1 MPERPTP
8 ALRRSL
14 VAGLAGVLWTWAAV
28 QAAPRPPA
36 AEGELVFIAATNHTA
51 PLSTFEGDRLA
62 GGIVKDLGDALAHRM
77 GLRAR
82 YVSQPSKRA
91 PQALRDGMGDLLCY
105 TRPQWIGADLRFTVP
120 VLPNAEVVAA
130 RAEAPVLRNLRQ
142 LEGQAVGS
150 VLGYQYPDLD
160 QALGDGFRR
169 DNAIDM
175 TGNLRKLMAGR
186 MAYALTDRLVLSDL
200 RRRHPELGLR
210 EDLVVNSFVAPCA
223 LSPKSK
229 LSLTALNAALRAMLA
244 DGTVQRIV
252 DRYAPPA
259 AR

>member
-1 MPERPTP
+1 MPLRPATHLRRTLACGLVVGLCTVP
-8 ALRRSL
+8 AL
-14 VAGLAGVLWTWAAV
+14 
-28 QAAPRPPA
+28 QAAPRASA

-51 PLSTFEGDRLA
+51 PLSTFEGDRLV
-62 GGIVKDLGDALAHRM
+62 GGIVKDLGDALAQRM

-105 TRPQWIGADLRFTVP
+105 TRPQWIGADMRFTVP

-130 RAEAPVLRNLRQ
+130 RAEAPVLRHLRQ
-142 LEGQAVGS
+142 LQGQTVGS

-160 QALGDGFRR
+160 RALGDGFRR

-186 MAYALTDRLVLSDL
+186 MPYALTDRLVLSDL
-200 RRRHPELGLR
+200 QRRHPELGLR

-223 LSPKSK
+223 LSPHSR
-229 LSLTALNAALRAMLA
+229 LSLTAVDAALKALLA
-244 DGTVQRIV
+244 EGAVQRILE
-252 DRYAPPA
+252 RYAPTP
-259 AR
+259 RR